1 MQVSE
6 LKAEHIDMVAELE
19 GLSFARPLSKEN
31 LGMLLPGGIGHGFVI
46 VDEEKGV
53 AAAYGGIITVLDEG
67 QILNIATHPDYRRR
81 GLGDALLS
89 RMLSDSKEKGI
100 KFITLEVR
108 ESNAAARGLYEK
120 KGFYQVG
127 RLKNYYDSPRE
138 DALIL
143 KLEL

>member
-1 MQVSE
+1 
-6 LKAEHIDMVAELE
+6 
-19 GLSFARPLSKEN
+19 
-31 LGMLLPGGIGHGFVI
+31 MLLPGGIGHGFVI